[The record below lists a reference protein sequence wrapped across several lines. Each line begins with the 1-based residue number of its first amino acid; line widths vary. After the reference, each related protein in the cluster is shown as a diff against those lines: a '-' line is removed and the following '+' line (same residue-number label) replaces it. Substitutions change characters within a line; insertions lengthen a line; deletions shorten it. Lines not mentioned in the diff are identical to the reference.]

1 MECKDSCWLN
11 THALVK
17 AILIWKDMI
26 HWEECPRGED
36 NVYVRV
42 IAQHLDGAISG
53 LPMSYSNLQR
63 CFLSTGG
70 GR

>member
-1 MECKDSCWLN
+1 
-11 THALVK
+11 
-17 AILIWKDMI
+17 MI